1 MRLWLAQADLIV
13 ENLRVF
19 ADPEAVAQAAADFL
33 AEQISA
39 CVAAKDECHVALP
52 GGSTPARCLELL
64 AGMDLPWQN
73 IHWYLGD
80 ERCYPVSHP
89 ERNDSMVER
98 QLWSK
103 IDAPIENR
111 HPIPAQLGPA
121 EAAGLYTALINRLD
135 RLDIVMLGIGE
146 DGHTASLFPG
156 NQALQDK
163 AAVVPVYDAPKP
175 PPERVS
181 LSLATL
187 QSAGQRIVLVS
198 GSSKHGAMT
207 ALRQGEPLP
216 VNRIGAAVWF
226 VDQAAYNNQQ
236 DIE

>member
-1 MRLWLAQADLIV
+1 M
-13 ENLRVF
+13 
-19 ADPEAVAQAAADFL
+19 
-33 AEQISA
+33 
-39 CVAAKDECHVALP
+39 
-52 GGSTPARCLELL
+52 
-64 AGMDLPWQN
+64 
-73 IHWYLGD
+73 
-80 ERCYPVSHP
+80 
-89 ERNDSMVER
+89 
-98 QLWSK
+98 
-103 IDAPIENR
+103 
-111 HPIPAQLGPA
+111 
-121 EAAGLYTALINRLD
+121 
-135 RLDIVMLGIGE
+135 
-146 DGHTASLFPG
+146 
-156 NQALQDK
+156 
-163 AAVVPVYDAPKP
+163 YDAPKP